1 MSVTSL
7 RITSMFG
14 WAWTVSVTARGKT
27 SRATP
32 RAPPAGTGLDSA
44 QRRITDPRRRNS
56 SLSSP
61 EAVSRER
68 FPSEFEHTSSAKCSV
83 RWAGVSLRGRISHN
97 STKQPSSAAC
107 QAASLPASPAPMMV
121 TFGIK
126 EDPPLVALQGG
137 YSTLSQTRAPERAIP
152 SRATVYTPAGRASTA
167 PITGSPFYET
177 KETAYRKPAPPA
189 RTPHIPANLSKDVG
203 LSGAVSFST
212 GWDGIRYSLSI
223 RPYGSG
229 GRAAL
234 PQSIQQRI
242 SSQPFV
248 HARFAHSFGLHA
260 TFLPETSRNRP
271 SAWADY
277 AKTRRL
283 RISLPSRDS
292 STKRSR
298 FVGGLRALY

>member
-14 WAWTVSVTARGKT
+14 WAWIVSVTARGKS

-32 RAPPAGTGLDSA
+32 RAPPAGTGLASA
-44 QRRITDPRRRNS
+44 QRRITDPRRLSS

-61 EAVSRER
+61 EAVSRAR

-97 STKQPSSAAC
+97 STEQPSSAAC

-137 YSTLSQTRAPERAIP
+137 YSTLRRCRHLFP
-152 SRATVYTPAGRASTA
+152 SSSSNP
-167 PITGSPFYET
+167 PI
-177 KETAYRKPAPPA
+177 R
-189 RTPHIPANLSKDVG
+189 L
-203 LSGAVSFST
+203 
-212 GWDGIRYSLSI
+212 
-223 RPYGSG
+223 YGSG

-260 TFLPETSRNRP
+260 TFLPVKSRNRP
-271 SAWADY
+271 SARADY
-277 AKTRRL
+277 ARTRRL
-283 RISLPSRDS
+283 RPSVTSRDS
-292 STKRSR
+292 SAKRSR
-298 FVGGLRALY
+298 FVGELRALYPPRPA